1 MWSAFEEEE
10 HDQDDNVDNAYIMI
24 IINTDII

>member
-1 MWSAFEEEE
+1 MWSAFEEE